1 MRRLAIL
8 GASGHGKV
16 VADAALLSGW
26 QDVIFFDDAW
36 PELKS
41 NSRWPV
47 VGDFKTLVN
56 SRERFDSV
64 IVAIGNNAIRQQKSI
79 ELRSSGITLANVI
92 HPSAVVSQFSQ
103 IGCGC
108 FLGAKSIVHVDASIG
123 DYAIINSSAVIEH
136 DCKVGQAC
144 HISPAAALAG
154 GSSVEDRS
162 WIGTNSCLRQ
172 LIQVGSDSV
181 VGAGT
186 TVVKDVP
193 AGAVVVGN
201 PAKPLAKA

>member
-16 VADAALLSGW
+16 VADAALISGW

-36 PELKS
+36 PELKI

-47 VGDFKTLVN
+47 IGDFKTLMN
-56 SRERFDSV
+56 SAGSFDSV
-64 IVAIGNNAIRQQKSI
+64 IVAIGNNVIRQKKSI
-79 ELRSSGITLANVI
+79 ELKNSGFNLANVI
-92 HPSAVVSQFSQ
+92 HPSAIISQFSQ

-136 DCKVGQAC
+136 DCKVGEAC

-154 GSSVEDRS
+154 GSSVGDRS

-172 LIQVGSDSV
+172 LIQVGSDSI

-186 TVVKDVP
+186 TVVKDVSSGVTVIGSP
-193 AGAVVVGN
+193 VRILRPN
-201 PAKPLAKA
+201 